1 MRLPLP
7 VSSGVAVSAAVAAPY
22 ATERNQ
28 SRRFM
33 VDMRGDVITNP
44 RLSVNGRKP
53 PMSIAV
59 EHGVVKNF
67 HGVRVRTRN
76 LVSTARCRC
85 GVFALGRNSADRD
98 DSQ

>member
-1 MRLPLP
+1 M
-7 VSSGVAVSAAVAAPY
+7 SSGVAVSAAVAAPY

-53 PMSIAV
+53 PD
-59 EHGVVKNF
+59 E
-67 HGVRVRTRN
+67 
-76 LVSTARCRC
+76 
-85 GVFALGRNSADRD
+85 
-98 DSQ
+98 